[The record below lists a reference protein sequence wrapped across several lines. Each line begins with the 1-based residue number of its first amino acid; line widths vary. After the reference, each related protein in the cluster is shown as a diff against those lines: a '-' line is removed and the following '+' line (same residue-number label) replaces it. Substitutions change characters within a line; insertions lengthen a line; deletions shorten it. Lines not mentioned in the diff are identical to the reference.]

1 MNDPANQSSPK
12 QLLSDDVKEDDIDLP
27 LGEDLDEPIEES
39 NEPVRDVAALISAIE
54 WDSTIVSDGT
64 SGADVIAALV
74 KRLPNKPGV
83 YRMFNEAGDVLY
95 VGKAHSLK
103 KRVSNY
109 ARGQGHNNRIARMI
123 RETMK
128 MEFVVTR
135 TETEALLLEA
145 NLIKRLRPRFNVLMR
160 DDKSFPY
167 ILLTAP
173 KQTDRRLAPGIFKHR
188 GARSSKGDYFGPFA
202 SAGRGR
208 AHDQCS
214 AACIPSAYLHGFV
227 L

>member
-160 DDKSFPY
+160 DDKSFPVH
-167 ILLTAP
+167 P
-173 KQTDRRLAPGIFKHR
+173 SHR
-188 GARSSKGDYFGPFA
+188 TQAD
-202 SAGRGR
+202 
-208 AHDQCS
+208 
-214 AACIPSAYLHGFV
+214 
-227 L
+227 